1 MSEPLHLDNHPD
13 AEQLS
18 AFAEHALPEHERI
31 ATLAHLAD
39 CMNCREIVF
48 LAQQAAELKR
58 PVQEATPSRL
68 PWLSRWNL
76 IWPVAAALA
85 CVLVTVVTVHRV
97 RRTPPPQQ
105 ARNVEPRVL
114 QRLPQ
119 AAPSQ
124 PVTVPTAPPVAKPLT
139 PAHLPATRKSDKAA
153 AARQPAGPGSGG
165 QLFEGQTLNDL
176 PLQARNVP
184 ALVPLYGRS
193 AARSSDSVH
202 GRAVAGAVSHQT
214 LVAPQQAP
222 SATDSVGALNQTQDA
237 AVTVPGQ
244 NFRQQ
249 VAVAP
254 PPSLPTVPQS
264 TNQTVAVTSA
274 APAIQTENP
283 TLAVGV
289 LGAAAALPAVVSSPL
304 PSKLPTKVRISNGH
318 ETLAADAAGRLFLSQ
333 DAGVHWQ
340 EIKQQWSGKV
350 AMIVLTSKGAA
361 KQPETDKAASSGAM
375 RAATSLA
382 PVSRA
387 SSIEKPWFELT
398 TDTGATWTSS
408 DGFIWRRK

>member
-18 AFAEHALPEHERI
+18 AFAEHALPEQQRI

-39 CMNCREIVF
+39 CVNCREIVF
-48 LAQQAAELKR
+48 LAQQAAELER
-58 PVQEATPSRL
+58 PVQEAAPSRL

-85 CVLVTVVTVHRV
+85 CALVTVVIVHRF
-97 RRTPPPQQ
+97 RPTPPLQQ
-105 ARNVEPRVL
+105 ARNVDPGVL

-124 PVTVPTAPPVAKPLT
+124 PVTVTADPPAAKPLT

-153 AARQPAGPGSGG
+153 AAPQPASPGSGG
-165 QLFEGQTLNDL
+165 QLFQDRALNDL
-176 PLQARNVP
+176 PLQGRNVP
-184 ALVPLYGRS
+184 ALAPLYGHS

-202 GRAVAGAVSHQT
+202 GGAVAGAVSNQT

-237 AVTVPGQ
+237 AATVPGQ
-244 NFRQQ
+244 NFRRQ

-254 PPSLPTVPQS
+254 PRSLPTVRQS
-264 TNQTVAVTSA
+264 TNQTVDATSA
-274 APAIQTENP
+274 APAIQTENS
-283 TLAVGV
+283 TLTVGV
-289 LGAAAALPAVVSSPL
+289 LGAAAALPPVVSSPL

-318 ETLAADAAGRLFLSQ
+318 ETLAADAAGGLFLSQ

-340 EIKQQWSGKV
+340 KIKQQWSGKV
-350 AMIVLTSKGAA
+350 AMIVLTSNGAA
-361 KQPETDKAASSGAM
+361 KQPEADKAASSGAM
-375 RAATSLA
+375 RSATSLA

-408 DGFIWRRK
+408 DGFTWRRK